1 MRLRSI
7 LLFLTAV
14 GLVAGAYVSVRT
26 ESLMADAAK
35 NYLASLNPEQ
45 RKKTMFALDNM
56 DERTHWLYTP
66 FERHGLQMREMTSD
80 QKHLAEALLSAG
92 VSQQGLV
99 KVHTIMSL
107 DSILRMYEKN
117 QGPERDPDKYFV
129 SIFGEPSAT
138 GRWGYRV
145 EGHHVSLNFTVV
157 GDKIASTPSFFGSN
171 PAEVV
176 DGPMKGLRVLSREE
190 DLGLELVQSL
200 TDAQRA
206 IAIVDKT
213 APADVLTTNSR
224 KAALTGQPNG
234 LPFGSMTAKQ
244 KAFLAEL
251 VNEYA
256 ADFPPAIAQKR
267 VDQFQRTQPS
277 LFFAWAG
284 GTNKGDKNYYRVQ
297 TSEFLIEYDK
307 TQDNGNHIHS
317 VWRDFNDDW
326 GSDLL
331 AEHYQASH

>member
-1 MRLRSI
+1 
-7 LLFLTAV
+7 
-14 GLVAGAYVSVRT
+14 
-26 ESLMADAAK
+26 
-35 NYLASLNPEQ
+35 
-45 RKKTMFALDNM
+45 
-56 DERTHWLYTP
+56 
-66 FERHGLQMREMTSD
+66 
-80 QKHLAEALLSAG
+80 
-92 VSQQGLV
+92 
-99 KVHTIMSL
+99 
-107 DSILRMYEKN
+107 
-117 QGPERDPDKYFV
+117 
-129 SIFGEPSAT
+129 
-138 GRWGYRV
+138 
-145 EGHHVSLNFTVV
+145 
-157 GDKIASTPSFFGSN
+157 
-171 PAEVV
+171 
-176 DGPMKGLRVLSREE
+176 
-190 DLGLELVQSL
+190 L